1 MEFENEAD
9 YEGLD
14 LLDEL
19 VMEDINESLE
29 KGKVEIKNL
38 TKKSSFTV
46 NVNLTEKDIKVIKA
60 GGKLNSVHSK

>member
-29 KGKVEIKNL
+29 KESRNKEFN
-38 TKKSSFTV
+38 
-46 NVNLTEKDIKVIKA
+46 
-60 GGKLNSVHSK
+60 